1 MMAAET
7 SSEMINSVQSGF
19 AALATSCIELLHKPQ
34 HSSLGD
40 GSKYARPNPVSSST
54 SLTRASHLP

>member
-7 SSEMINSVQSGF
+7 SSEMINSVQSG
-19 AALATSCIELLHKPQ
+19 LAVHQLPDELLHKPQ
-34 HSSLGD
+34 HSSLGRRF
-40 GSKYARPNPVSSST
+40 KYARPNPVSSST